1 MTLERRNALTPDAL
15 AMMDTIARTGSFA
28 AAARALGKVPSALT
42 YSVRQLEDALDVL
55 LFDRRSGQAQ
65 LTAAGEEL
73 LNEGRRLLAEMDAV
87 AQRVRRVSTGWE
99 TELTIAADDVLSRLT
114 LLELCEAFYA
124 LRPGGEG
131 EPGPGTRLRLR
142 TEVMAGT
149 WEALVSGQ
157 ADLALG
163 VPADTPTPPGIEL
176 KVLGEMRFVF
186 VMAPHHPLATLPEP
200 LTDDEI
206 VRHRAVAVA
215 DSAMRLAPI
224 TVNLLPGQDVLTV
237 SSMQAK
243 IEAQLRCL
251 GCGFV
256 PEPLVREHL
265 RHGHLVARQ
274 VKRHQRV
281 GSMAY
286 AWRSAAVPQ
295 PRKAP
300 QGLALA
306 WWLEQLASPATRQAL
321 LERHLP
327 QTLAGCD

>member
-1 MTLERRNALTPDAL
+1 
-15 AMMDTIARTGSFA
+15 MMDTIARTGSFA

-55 LFDRRSGQAQ
+55 LFDRRSRQAQ

-73 LNEGRRLLAEMDAV
+73 LNEGRRLLAEMEAV

-99 TELTIAADDVLSRLT
+99 TELTIAVDDVLSRLT

-124 LRPGGEG
+124 LRPEG
-131 EPGPGTRLRLR
+131 VDGQGPGTRLRLR
-142 TEVMAGT
+142 TEVLAGT

-163 VPADTPTPPGIEL
+163 VPANMPAPPGIEL
-176 KVLGEMRFVF
+176 KPLGAIPFVF
-186 VMAPHHPLATLPEP
+186 VMAPHHPLAGLPEP
-200 LTDDEI
+200 LSDDEI
-206 VRHRAVAVA
+206 LRHRAVAVA
-215 DSAMRLAPI
+215 DSAMRLQPL
-224 TVNLLPGQDVLTV
+224 TLNLLPGQDVLTV

-265 RHGHLVARQ
+265 RHGHLVVKQ
-274 VKRHQRV
+274 VKRQRQ
-281 GSMAY
+281 GTGMAY
-286 AWRSAAVPQ
+286 AWRSAAAPQ
-295 PRKAP
+295 PKKAP
-300 QGLALA
+300 HGLALQ

-327 QTLAGCD
+327 QQALRGAS